1 MPRAE
6 PELALGPVS
15 WGFHLSELPLS
26 QLGGRDSHTHF
37 AREPWGF
44 NAIMFVKQPW
54 QHLLMVQTPS
64 WLASVAVVMVFPS
77 CPGWLR
83 FPLHVKALRFGG
95 GWACVQL
102 SASAVHGNSCE
113 PGAQVLG
120 AAEQS
125 GVRSGIYHAGG

>member
-54 QHLLMVQTPS
+54 QRRRCHGVSTLS
-64 WLASVAVVMVFPS
+64 WVAAVPFACEGAPVWRWVGLCAALCFC
-77 CPGWLR
+77 CPWKFL
-83 FPLHVKALRFGG
+83 
-95 GWACVQL
+95 
-102 SASAVHGNSCE
+102 
-113 PGAQVLG
+113 
-120 AAEQS
+120 
-125 GVRSGIYHAGG
+125 